1 MGLKNFFKTVGMS
14 FNPVAY
20 DELSERLVG
29 NTFKYFLAVLLLGF
43 ILAFLLAVP
52 KIAGTAHYLNE
63 QFNKFEKLD
72 VNLDYEMKEPVV
84 ITENYPLVTIDTTK
98 EPKEFKKGVLITE
111 EKFYYAI
118 LPFTSPRSFDIKK
131 AYDVAANSGNASN
144 YIYVLL
150 LLMLPSFLVFGYLN
164 FFIKFLLVV
173 IAGFI
178 LALVIARIIRYGI
191 TVRELINVSLY
202 AATPMILI
210 RMITLPFLPH
220 IYYVEYV
227 LFGLFLL
234 MGIIKTGDFEA
245 VARHRK
251 R

>member
-20 DELSERLVG
+20 DQLSERLLG
-29 NTFKYFLAVLLLGF
+29 DTSKYFLAVLLLGF

-72 VNLDYEMKEPVV
+72 VNMDYEMKEAVV
-84 ITENYPLVTIDTTK
+84 ITDNYPLITIDTTK
-98 EPKEFKKGVLITE
+98 EPKEFKKGVLVTE
-111 EKFYYAI
+111 DKVYYAL
-118 LPFTSPRSFDIKK
+118 LPFTSPKSFDVEK
-131 AYDVAANSGNASN
+131 AHDLVASSGKASN
-144 YIYVLL
+144 LIYVLL
-150 LLMLPSFLVFGYLN
+150 LLMIPSFLVFGYLY
-164 FFIKFLLVV
+164 FLIKFLLVV

-191 TVRELINVSLY
+191 TVRELINVALY

-220 IYYVEYV
+220 IYYAEYAF
-227 LFGLFLL
+227 FGLFLL